1 MSMRPSVRPLL
12 SGARWGTGAFGALA
26 LFAVALLAA
35 APAGAQEAGFIA
47 AVEGTVE
54 VQPAGSGTFALAA
67 IDQELSVGD
76 TLRTGPDS
84 AVKVLLVD
92 DTILTL
98 GEETTFTIESLH
110 TGPAATRETS
120 VLKLLEGRVRT
131 IVGEAFGGTTRVEVH
146 TPTATVGVKG
156 TDFITDHVR
165 EPREYSTVCL
175 VEGGIYVRHR
185 DQRFRDVASPAPGQ
199 CIGLAPD
206 IAPEYVPPVILEQ
219 ELEKKPPR
227 SEVARKP
234 TVTANVVP
242 EGGPEVGTEGPVPV
256 VEPLEGNEDPSPDV
270 LVYESP
276 VQAAG
281 LGGLEI
287 DTGAGPPAPPET
299 PSPAPVAPP
308 IEDVGGDENP
318 FGQF

>member
-1 MSMRPSVRPLL
+1 MSIGRSARLISSSALRRAGPARLLPLFVL
-12 SGARWGTGAFGALA
+12 G
-26 LFAVALLAA
+26 LLAMPA
-35 APAGAQEAGFIA
+35 AAEEAGFIA

-54 VQPAGSGTFALAA
+54 VQPAGSTTFALAA
-67 IDQELSVGD
+67 VDRELSVGD

-165 EPREYSTVCL
+165 EPREYSTICL

-185 DQRFRDVASPAPGQ
+185 DRRFRDVASPGPGQ

-206 IAPEYVPPVILEQ
+206 VAPEYVPPVILKQ
-219 ELEKKPPR
+219 ELEKRPPR
-227 SEVARKP
+227 SDVARKP
-234 TVTANVVP
+234 TVTAGVIP
-242 EGGPEVGTEGPVPV
+242 EGGPGVGSEGPAPP
-256 VEPLEGNEDPSPDV
+256 VEPLEGNDDPSPDI

-276 VQAAG
+276 VQAAS
-281 LGGLEI
+281 LGGI
-287 DTGAGPPAPPET
+287 DFEGGGEP
-299 PSPAPVAPP
+299 PSPSASPSPERVAPP

-318 FGQF
+318 FGELR

>member
-1 MSMRPSVRPLL
+1 MAKRPCVRPIV
-12 SGARWGTGAFGALA
+12 SGAGWTTGAFLA
-26 LFAVALLAA
+26 RSLLAAALLAA
-35 APAGAQEAGFIA
+35 TPAGAQEAGFIA
-47 AVEGTVE
+47 ALEGTVE
-54 VQPAGSGTFALAA
+54 VRPAGSGTFALAA
-67 IDQELSVGD
+67 VDRELSVGD

-84 AVKVLLVD
+84 AVKVLLAD

-120 VLKLLEGRVRT
+120 VLKLLEGRVRA
-131 IVGEAFGGTTRVEVH
+131 IVGEAFGGTTRIEVH

-185 DQRFRDVASPAPGQ
+185 DQRFPDVASPAPGQ

-227 SEVARKP
+227 SDVARKP
-234 TVTANVVP
+234 TVAVDTVP
-242 EGGPEVGTEGPVPV
+242 EGGPEVGTEGPVPLI
-256 VEPLEGNEDPSPDV
+256 EPLQADSDPSPDF

-281 LGGLEI
+281 LGGL
-287 DTGAGPPAPPET
+287 DLGGGGAPPAPPEP

-318 FGQF
+318 FGEF